1 MAAGD
6 VGRQAAGWCDV
17 PMFFEVL
24 EGRFPMQR
32 RVHIVAAVA
41 VLLVAGCSQKPASN
55 RPQTVPVKGTIT
67 LKGQPLAKATVSFQ
81 PDGKGSG
88 ASGITDDSGGF
99 VLSTFAAKDGAVPG
113 KYKVAVTKMD
123 DTPSGKDMNDAG
135 YAPPTASSPP
145 PKSLVPEQYA
155 DPAKSGLT
163 AEVATGAANAF
174 DFDLK

>member
-1 MAAGD
+1 
-6 VGRQAAGWCDV
+6 
-17 PMFFEVL
+17 
-24 EGRFPMQR
+24 MQR

-41 VLLVAGCSQKPASN
+41 VLLVAGCSQQPASN

-99 VLSTFAAKDGAVPG
+99 LLSTFAAKDGAVPG
-113 KYKVAVTKMD
+113 KYKVVVSKFNEVT
-123 DTPSGKDMNDAG
+123 SGGDMTAPG
-135 YAPPTASSPP
+135 YAPPTESSSAAK
-145 PKSLVPEQYA
+145 PKNLVPEQYT

-174 DFDLK
+174 DFDLQ